1 MDEHPY
7 LPSDITNAHYDTNVD
22 SKDSQGCNYHGTHV
36 AGTIAALK
44 NIAEGVEGVYPGVQD
59 MHIYKVFVGKRKTCG
74 GAASSEILNAAI
86 ACKDSGAKIIQMSIG
101 CNGCYNS
108 ILEEG
113 YIDLFTNH
121 GVLIVASANN
131 SGSDAKSYPA
141 SFSGV
146 MSVAS
151 IGSNNQWSSFSQYN
165 NQVDIAGKLIF

>member
-22 SKDSQGCNYHGTHV
+22 SKDSQGCNYHGT
-36 AGTIAALK
+36 

-74 GAASSEILNAAI
+74 GAPSSKILNAAI
-86 ACKDSGAKIIQMSIG
+86 ACKDRGAKIIQMSIG

-108 ILEEG
+108 ILEGG

-151 IGSNNQWSSFSQYN
+151 IGSNNQRSSFSQYN
-165 NQVDIAGKLIF
+165 NQVDIAGKLLF